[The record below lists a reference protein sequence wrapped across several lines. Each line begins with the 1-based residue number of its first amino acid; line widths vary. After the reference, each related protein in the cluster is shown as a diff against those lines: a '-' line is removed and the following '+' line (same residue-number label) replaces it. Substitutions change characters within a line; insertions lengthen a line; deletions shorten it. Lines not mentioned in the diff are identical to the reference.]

1 MITSIKEYKKILEA
15 NNVEVF
21 IMHNNEM
28 QQELQNDNSINSRIR
43 FFYIN
48 DIYDKNKQFFVV
60 LKYNNKVI
68 GISRV
73 AYFSMSSK
81 NQNDLSISYFSI
93 DKNYRYLGYSKL
105 MLDKLFQHAKENNYT
120 ISTSSY
126 TVLGKLQL
134 QKLIHEYANKY
145 NVEIIDKDSMLDT
158 EHSYVMK
165 DDKLYHKNEINEA
178 KVNGVDLFVINMY
191 NIESNEP
198 TEEGKEVKQT
208 DEEKELEK
216 FLEDYPRVF
225 VFNDSPY
232 KFKNQTRHFN
242 VPKER
247 ELTVN
252 DVPYYFP
259 KSMHQ
264 TVIKRLEDI
273 PNEGDVFET
282 MYGDYF
288 IYVDVGQWFY
298 IDREISNLLND
309 IKRKKRQIHIIGTV
323 NKDMKNMY
331 YTIKNLNI
339 DVEIKK
345 DFIKR

>member
-1 MITSIKEYKKILEA
+1 MITSINEYKKILES

-28 QQELQNDNSINSRIR
+28 QQELQKDNSINSRIR

-48 DIYDKNKQFFVV
+48 DIYDKDKQFFVV

-68 GISRV
+68 GLSRV

-81 NQNDLSISYFSI
+81 NENDLSISYFSI

-105 MLDKLFQHAKENNYT
+105 MLDKLFKHAKENNYT

-134 QKLIHEYANKY
+134 QKQLHYYANKY
-145 NVEIIDKDSMLDT
+145 NVELIDKDEMLD
-158 EHSYVMK
+158 HDKMYIKK
-165 DDKLYHKNEINEA
+165 DDKLYHKSEINES
-178 KVNGVDLFVINMY
+178 KTNGVDLFVINMY
-191 NIESNEP
+191 DIETNEP
-198 TEEGKEVKQT
+198 DEEGKEVKLT
-208 DEEKELEK
+208 DTEKELEK

-225 VFNDSPY
+225 VFNDSSY
-232 KFKNQTRHFN
+232 KFKNQTKRFN
-242 VPKER
+242 VPKGR
-247 ELTVN
+247 ELTVT

-259 KSMHQ
+259 KSMQQ
-264 TVIKRLEDI
+264 TVIKRLEEI

-298 IDREISNLLND
+298 IDREISDLLNN
-309 IKRKKRQIHIIGTV
+309 IKKKKRTIHIIGTV

-331 YTIKNLNI
+331 YTIKNLGI

-345 DFIKR
+345 EFIKR